1 MAPEIE
7 IFNNHPQLQVE
18 ADPAVALVKSLL
30 IDEALT
36 AAYIHIIFVD
46 DAFLQNLHQEFLS
59 DDSPTDVITFELGS
73 ENLTE
78 GEIYISLDRAADH
91 AREFQVETS
100 AEIARLIIHGILHLN
115 GYDDQTAEEQQQMR
129 AKEEFYL
136 KQYPAQI
143 VLKN

>member
-7 IFNNHPQLQVE
+7 IFNNHPRLQVE
-18 ADPAVALVKSLL
+18 VDPAIELVKSLL
-30 IDEALT
+30 AAENLP

-46 DAFLQNLHQEFLS
+46 DNFLQNLHQEFLS

-91 AREFQVETS
+91 AREFQVETT

-115 GYDDQTAEEQQQMR
+115 GYDDHTAEEQQQMR
-129 AKEEFYL
+129 KKEAFYL
-136 KQYPAQI
+136 EQYPAQI
-143 VLKN
+143 VLNS

>member
-18 ADPAVALVKSLL
+18 VDPATALVKSLL
-30 IDEALT
+30 IDEALL

-73 ENLTE
+73 EDLTE

-115 GYDDQTAEEQQQMR
+115 GYDDHTAEEQQQMR

>member
-7 IFNNHPQLQVE
+7 IFNHHPHLQVA
-18 ADPAVALVKSLL
+18 ADPAIALVKSLL
-30 IDEALT
+30 ADEDLP

-46 DAFLQNLHQEFLS
+46 DAFLQNLHQAFLS

-73 ENLTE
+73 EDLTE

-91 AREFQVETS
+91 AREFQVATT

-115 GYDDQTAEEQQQMR
+115 GYDDHTVEEQQQMR

-136 KQYPAQI
+136 EQYPAQI
-143 VLKN
+143 VLNS